1 MEITNES
8 RDNEMVQLAL
18 LIIVA
23 EGAIP
28 TPTNVPVNLV
38 FKNVSREN
46 VRILKRFE
54 LEEDLP
60 IWFSVQLSSAD
71 GTPLLGAKG
80 GGKIN
85 LRGTLD
91 YVVLKPGEEFR
102 LRLNAAKFFESE
114 LPNGTYHASVSYH
127 NQYGHD
133 CFKGH
138 LKSNIIT
145 ITIPPR
151 EKREW
156 APDRQP

>member
-1 MEITNES
+1 MEITNQA
-8 RDNEMVQLAL
+8 RDNEMSPLAL

-23 EGAIP
+23 EGVIP
-28 TPTNVPVNLV
+28 TPTSVPVDVV

-54 LEEDLP
+54 PEEDLP
-60 IWFSVQLSSAD
+60 IWFSVHLSSAD

-91 YVVLKPGEEFR
+91 YAVLNPGEEFR

-114 LPNGTYHASVSYH
+114 IPAGIYHASVAYR
-127 NQYGHD
+127 NQYGRD
-133 CFKGH
+133 CFKGQ
-138 LKSNIIT
+138 LKSNTIT

-151 EKREW
+151 AKR
-156 APDRQP
+156 

>member
-1 MEITNES
+1 MEIANEA
-8 RDNEMVQLAL
+8 RDNEMLPLAL

-23 EGAIP
+23 SGTIP
-28 TPTNVPVNLV
+28 TPTSVLVDVV

-54 LEEDLP
+54 PDEDLP
-60 IWFSVQLSSAD
+60 IWFSVQLASAD

-91 YVVLKPGEEFR
+91 YVLLKPGEEFS
-102 LRLNAAKFFESE
+102 LRLNAAKLFETE
-114 LPNGTYHASVSYH
+114 IPVGTYHASVTYH

-133 CFKGH
+133 CFKGQ
-138 LKSNIIT
+138 LKSSTIT

-151 EKREW
+151 DKRER
-156 APDRQP
+156 APDQQP